1 MDPKLIIIFCL
12 ALFII
17 VAILLLKKQN
27 NAPKKEKIKFILK
40 RLEYGIE
47 LNRLTI
53 NEFTQYAKLN
63 NCLNEEFMK
72 GITFSKGISLLQEI
86 EDTAFS
92 SVNRLKIT
100 ATNQSVPQL
109 EEGLKKLE
117 THIEHIINVRTL
129 FDFHFKN
136 KVRPDHS
143 I

>member
-12 ALFII
+12 AIFII

-86 EDTAFS
+86 DQTVFS
-92 SVNRLKIT
+92 AQNRLKIT
-100 ATNQSVPQL
+100 ALNQPVSQL
-109 EEGLKKLE
+109 EEGLKNLE
-117 THIEHIINVRTL
+117 IHVQHIIDVRAI

-136 KVRPDHS
+136 KVRPDYS